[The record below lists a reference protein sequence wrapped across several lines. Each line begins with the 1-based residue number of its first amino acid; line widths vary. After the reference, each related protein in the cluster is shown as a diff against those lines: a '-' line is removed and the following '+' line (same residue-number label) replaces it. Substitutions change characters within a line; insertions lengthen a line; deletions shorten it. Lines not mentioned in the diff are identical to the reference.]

1 MNISKNLNMIL
12 VLVLTITFSLNLA
25 AEEESYESYDSII
38 NELSSKQSSL
48 LSSYSSHPIHI
59 GFGYVNSTSKIN
71 GAGIPVDKMTLQGAQ
86 LSLGMDLFENFS
98 STVQLTYLTPNTKN
112 NTEMEAMEFDL
123 VGMFKPELSR
133 VVDGRFGVGL
143 GIRNVDIKAPQTQ
156 TEFTNPLAML
166 IAGIEAKITKQV
178 GFVTEVTFK
187 NALTSSNAEKHVVD
201 FGLRVD
207 GHF

>member
-1 MNISKNLNMIL
+1 MAVSNNKKMIL
-12 VLVLTITFSLNLA
+12 ILLLTIICTSHA
-25 AEEESYESYDSII
+25 MAEDESYESYDTII

-71 GAGIPVDKMTLQGAQ
+71 GPSIPVDKMTLQGAQ
-86 LSLGMDLFENFS
+86 LSLGMDIFENFS
-98 STVQLTYLTPNTKN
+98 SNVQLTYLTPNTKN

-123 VGMFKPELSR
+123 VGLFKPELGR
-133 VVDGRFGVGL
+133 VVDGRFGLGL

-178 GFVTEVTFK
+178 GFVTEVTLK
-187 NALTSSNAEKHVVD
+187 NSLTSSNAEKHVVD